1 MKTHDDRAVAAGA
14 SVDLDLWQ
22 RGFDELM
29 LTIGARFGR
38 VEPRRRARAFMR
50 GLLAG
55 LPRAN
60 CWTIAEHA
68 GEQSPRGMQRL
79 LKSAVMDD
87 GGLRDD
93 LRGYVTGHLGD
104 PSAVLVVDETGD
116 VKKGTRTAGVQ
127 RQYTG
132 TAGRIENAQV
142 AVYLAYAA
150 ARGYAFIDR
159 ALYLP
164 RSWTDDPARCQAA
177 DVPGDTEFATKP
189 ALALAMITRAVTAG
203 TPAQWVAGDEVYG
216 NDPKLRAGIAACGLG
231 FVLAVAKDHRI
242 ATAAGTRRAIDLAV
256 CLPAAAW
263 QQMSAGDGAKGPRL
277 YDWAYTETTDPA
289 LPEDG
294 QGANWLLIR
303 RPVRTAPGAKTE
315 YAFYRAHAPGPVP
328 LRTLVAVAGIRWK
341 VEEGFAGGKELAALD
356 QHQVRSWTSWMRWT
370 ILAMLAHAFLSVMTA
385 TQPRPAAGGVHRDE
399 DGHELI
405 PMTRNEICRL
415 FTSLLHRPRPVRDQ
429 LHWSRWRRRHQATAR
444 NCHYQRRQALAVT

>member
-1 MKTHDDRAVAAGA
+1 
-14 SVDLDLWQ
+14 
-22 RGFDELM
+22 
-29 LTIGARFGR
+29 
-38 VEPRRRARAFMR
+38 VEPRRRARAFIG

-68 GEQSPRGMQRL
+68 GELSPRGMQRL
-79 LKSAVMDD
+79 LKSAVVDE

-93 LRGYVTGHLGD
+93 LRGYVVEHLGD
-104 PSAVLVVDETGD
+104 PAAVLVVDETGD
-116 VKKGTRTAGVQ
+116 VKKGTATAGVQ

-150 ARGYAFIDR
+150 SRGYAFIDR
-159 ALYLP
+159 ALCLP
-164 RSWTDDPARCQAA
+164 RSWTRDAARCRAA
-177 DVPGDTEFATKP
+177 DVPADAEFSTKP
-189 ALALAMITRAVTAG
+189 ALALVMITRAVTAG
-203 TPAQWVAGDEVYG
+203 TPARWVAGDEVYG
-216 NDPKLRAGIAACGLG
+216 NDPALRAGVAARGLG

-242 ATAAGTRRAIDLAV
+242 ATAAGTRRAVDLAV

-277 YDWAYTETTDPA
+277 YYWAYIETADPA
-289 LPEDG
+289 LPKDG

-303 RPVRTAPGAKTE
+303 RPLRTAAGAKVD

-328 LRTLVAVAGIRWK
+328 LRALVMVAGIRWK
-341 VEEGFAGGKELAALD
+341 VEEGFAGGKELTALD

-385 TQPRPAAGGVHRDE
+385 VQPAPEPGAMHRDQAGN
-399 DGHELI
+399 DMI
-405 PMTRNEICRL
+405 PLTRNEIRRL
-415 FTSLLHRPRPVRDQ
+415 FTSLLHCPRPARHQ
-429 LHWSRWRRRHQATAR
+429 LHWSAWRRRHQATAR